1 MDLKELLNNDV
12 LQRLAKGETADHVVK
27 VYEDG
32 AALDVAELVLDRM
45 VDSPDEE
52 LATDADVMWDDLR
65 AARDR
70 YKQ

>member
-12 LQRLAKGETADHVVK
+12 LQRLAKGETADHVVA

-32 AALDVAELVLDRM
+32 AALDVAELVLDQLI
-45 VDSPDEE
+45 DFPDEE